1 MSDDMDPIDRKRAII
16 SAAEK
21 MVCEM
26 LGHDWQRVRPKPGT
40 AMSTIIGE
48 HILCIRCGK
57 LNR

>member
-1 MSDDMDPIDRKRAII
+1 MSDPKLEQ
-16 SAAEK
+16 AAQR

-40 AMSTIIGE
+40 AMSMIIGE
-48 HILCIRCGK
+48 HVLCIRCGK